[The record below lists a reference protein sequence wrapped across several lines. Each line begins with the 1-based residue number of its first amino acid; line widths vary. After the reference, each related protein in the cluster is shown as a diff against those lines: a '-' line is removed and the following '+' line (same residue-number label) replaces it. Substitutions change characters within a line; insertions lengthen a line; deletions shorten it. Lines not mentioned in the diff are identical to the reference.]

1 MITFDKEKHSLKAPV
16 TLAFFFALLCLLG
29 LNVPLNGDEG
39 KTYLVH
45 VDSTAWHLLVHFD
58 WTHPHTLFSILSN
71 TSMRI
76 FGENEVAFRL
86 PAFFAGVLSVF
97 LIHRLGQSLWN
108 STTATIASLLMM
120 GSYHHLVFSQHGRG
134 YAITEL
140 LALAFVFGT
149 IFLLDEKSNKIGAW
163 VLIFSGIALCVTLPS
178 NAFFLPGCGLAFLFV
193 VYESKNPAVCL
204 SWYRLGRKLLPFFI
218 LAALMI
224 GYFLMIY
231 DDLSLGLKREMAI
244 FHPKGDTD
252 SLVGRLQQ
260 VQAISWDLARPW
272 GLWFYLPVLYGL
284 WTLNRAQRIFF
295 VSLLVTPTLLVVL
308 SGIIGPPRIYIY
320 ALPFFTLLAAVG
332 IDRGIRSLSHLVP
345 RYFNKALPATLGLA
359 FLIPSCLSY
368 LSYNQYFLEKRGL
381 PYATMAESREAFRYV
396 QNQTTEHELVVISF
410 DDMALR
416 RSLEPLVA
424 EKMLRIF
431 QDGQLDGITFL
442 GHRDIPVSKIA
453 SVTGWPTFPL
463 PASMMKVI
471 VDIGKV
477 RGYRMNVNIST
488 LFPLEADMKILR
500 PPGQFRNPIISQT
513 ETHVHRFLGQ
523 QSLRVD
529 KTIKGDRLSFSP
541 FTLTRRIPS
550 TGRSFIL
557 YGFAGKYKQRSKAGI
572 LGNKPKQLP
581 FPLNYYFG
589 VYREEGKNL
598 AWEWIDPF
606 FMLRH
611 SKHKEPFKWHIIF
624 MLIPLNDGLN
634 EIKQALFLGEQTSYF
649 DGIHGYL
656 LAPIVEK

>member
-140 LALAFVFGT
+140 LALASVFGT
-149 IFLLDEKSNKIGAW
+149 IFLLDEKSSKIGEW

-231 DDLSLGLKREMAI
+231 DDLSLGLKREMA
-244 FHPKGDTD
+244 
-252 SLVGRLQQ
+252 
-260 VQAISWDLARPW
+260 
-272 GLWFYLPVLYGL
+272 
-284 WTLNRAQRIFF
+284 
-295 VSLLVTPTLLVVL
+295 
-308 SGIIGPPRIYIY
+308 
-320 ALPFFTLLAAVG
+320 
-332 IDRGIRSLSHLVP
+332 
-345 RYFNKALPATLGLA
+345 
-359 FLIPSCLSY
+359 
-368 LSYNQYFLEKRGL
+368 
-381 PYATMAESREAFRYV
+381 
-396 QNQTTEHELVVISF
+396 
-410 DDMALR
+410 
-416 RSLEPLVA
+416 
-424 EKMLRIF
+424 
-431 QDGQLDGITFL
+431 
-442 GHRDIPVSKIA
+442 
-453 SVTGWPTFPL
+453 
-463 PASMMKVI
+463 
-471 VDIGKV
+471 
-477 RGYRMNVNIST
+477 
-488 LFPLEADMKILR
+488 
-500 PPGQFRNPIISQT
+500 
-513 ETHVHRFLGQ
+513 
-523 QSLRVD
+523 
-529 KTIKGDRLSFSP
+529 
-541 FTLTRRIPS
+541 
-550 TGRSFIL
+550 
-557 YGFAGKYKQRSKAGI
+557 
-572 LGNKPKQLP
+572 
-581 FPLNYYFG
+581 
-589 VYREEGKNL
+589 
-598 AWEWIDPF
+598 
-606 FMLRH
+606 
-611 SKHKEPFKWHIIF
+611 
-624 MLIPLNDGLN
+624 
-634 EIKQALFLGEQTSYF
+634 
-649 DGIHGYL
+649 
-656 LAPIVEK
+656 

>member
-1 MITFDKEKHSLKAPV
+1 MITFDKEKHSLKTPV

-39 KTYLVH
+39 KTYLDLD
-45 VDSTAWHLLVHFD
+45 DSTSWFHLFHFD
-58 WTHPHTLFSILSN
+58 FIHPHTLFAILSN

-86 PAFFAGVLSVF
+86 PVFFAGVLSVF

-120 GSYHHLVFSQHGRG
+120 GSYHHLFFSQHGRG

-231 DDLSLGLKREMAI
+231 DDLSLGLKRETAF
-244 FHPKGDTD
+244 FHPKGATD
-252 SLVGRLQQ
+252 SLAGRLQQ
-260 VQAISWDLARPW
+260 VQAIAWDLARPW

-320 ALPFFTLLAAVG
+320 ALPFFILLAAVG
-332 IDRGIRSLSHLVP
+332 IDRGVRSLSHLVP
-345 RYFNKALPATLGLA
+345 RYLNKALPATLGLA

-368 LSYNQYFLEKRGL
+368 LSYNQYFLEKQGL
-381 PYATMAESREAFRYV
+381 FFATMAESREAFRYV
-396 QNQTTEHELVVISF
+396 QNHTTEHELVVISF

-416 RSLEPLVA
+416 RTLEPLVA
-424 EKMLRIF
+424 EKMLKVFR
-431 QDGQLDGITFL
+431 DGQLDGITFL

-471 VDIGKV
+471 ADIGKV
-477 RGYRMNVNIST
+477 RVYRMNVNISS

-529 KTIKGDRLSFSP
+529 KTIKGDRLIFSP
-541 FTLTRRIPS
+541 FTHRISS
-550 TGRSFIL
+550 TGRRFIL

-572 LGNKPKQLP
+572 LGNKQKQRA

-598 AWEWIDPF
+598 VWEWVHPF
-606 FMLRH
+606 FMFRH

-634 EIKQALFLGEQTSYF
+634 EIKQALILREQTSYF
-649 DGIHGYL
+649 DGMHGYL

>member
-1 MITFDKEKHSLKAPV
+1 MITFDKEKHSLKTPV

-39 KTYLVH
+39 KTYLDLD
-45 VDSTAWHLLVHFD
+45 DSTSWFHLFHFD
-58 WTHPHTLFSILSN
+58 FIHPHTLFAILSN

-86 PAFFAGVLSVF
+86 PVFFAGVLSVF

-120 GSYHHLVFSQHGRG
+120 GSYHHLFFSQHGRG

-149 IFLLDEKSNKIGAW
+149 IFLLDEKSSKIGAW

-231 DDLSLGLKREMAI
+231 DDLSLGLKRETAF
-244 FHPKGDTD
+244 FHPEGATD
-252 SLVGRLQQ
+252 SLAGRLQQ
-260 VQAISWDLARPW
+260 VQAIAWDLARPW

-320 ALPFFTLLAAVG
+320 ALPFFILLAAVG

-368 LSYNQYFLEKRGL
+368 LSYNQYFLEKQGVFF
-381 PYATMAESREAFRYV
+381 ASTMAESREAFHYV
-396 QNQTTEHELVVISF
+396 QNQTTEHDLVVISF

-416 RSLEPLVA
+416 RTLEPLVA

-431 QDGQLDGITFL
+431 KDGQLDGIIFIA
-442 GHRDIPVSKIA
+442 HRGVPIDRIA
-453 SVTGWPTFPL
+453 SIAGWPTSAL
-463 PASMMKVI
+463 PVSLTKTVE
-471 VDIGKV
+471 DIGKL
-477 RGYRMNVNIST
+477 RIYRMNVKVMS
-488 LFPLEADMKILR
+488 LFPLEMDTNFSQQWQSL
-500 PPGQFRNPIISQT
+500 PHPEISGT
-513 ETHVHRFLGQ
+513 ETNTHRFLGQ
-523 QSLRVD
+523 QSLQIK
-529 KTIKGDRLSFSP
+529 KTIKKNALILSP
-541 FTLTRRIPS
+541 FVYSFPS
-550 TGRSFIL
+550 QDGSFL
-557 YGFAGKYKQRSKAGI
+557 LHAYAEKYLQKSRAGI
-572 LGNKPKQLP
+572 LGNKLNQGA
-581 FPLNYYFG
+581 FPLNYLFG
-589 VYREEGKNL
+589 VYREEGNNL
-598 AWEWIDPF
+598 AWERVSPF
-606 FMLRH
+606 FMFLH
-611 SKHKEPFKWHIIF
+611 SKHKESFKWRITF
-624 MLIPLNDGLN
+624 MLIPLNTGLN
-634 EIKQALFLGEQTSYF
+634 EIQQALVIKDETSYF